1 MDFGTVKDIFT
12 EKLIE
17 SYISKDKKG
26 KNLYKKFIKTIKENE
41 VLKTAF
47 IVYKNIEDKTIKS
60 EVRANEYLK
69 ENISLLEKYRGEN
82 SIKKQT
88 NILLDILKENNID
101 TSSRRIK
108 EVHKNIETILY
119 SEKNASTINKIEESK
134 SNLLEWLMS
143 DKKTEKEEDQSYVK
157 ENIDLKKF
165 LKVATEKFNEK
176 YSELTEEEKD
186 ILKVLREND
195 KEKTKTLV
203 SQLTKEAIS
212 LVNQHL
218 DQNVDNITIKS
229 KLLETKDAIY
239 KIMEDSEDFNQN
251 ILRLYELKKNLKND

>member
-69 ENISLLEKYRGEN
+69 ENISLLEKYRGDD

-88 NILLDILKENNID
+88 NILLGILKENNVD
-101 TSSRRIK
+101 LSTRKIK
-108 EVHKNIETILY
+108 EVHKNLETILH
-119 SEKNASTINKIEESK
+119 SEKNALTINKIEESK
-134 SNLLEWLMS
+134 SNLLEWLMT
-143 DKKTEKEEDQSYVK
+143 DKKINTEEESSYIK
-157 ENIDLKKF
+157 ENVDLKKF
-165 LKVATEKFNEK
+165 LKIATEKFNEK

-203 SQLTKEAIS
+203 SQLIKETIS

-218 DQNVDNITIKS
+218 EQNVDNVTIKS

-239 KIMEDSEDFNQN
+239 KMVENSDDSNQN
-251 ILRLYELKKNLKND
+251 VLRLYELKKNLKND